1 MGGCA
6 VCARLLWEPKEL
18 IVDKEDLN
26 TSNMPKDLMK
36 NEPTVDVGEDN
47 NGGLPKNLSFKDF
60 VVVDYLPG
68 MGQYI
73 NYQAHKRHKDT
84 HSVGGPMGESVDVE
98 TEALSHSQ
106 RIKMGQRMKRMA
118 KRIAI
123 ARKRALKR
131 TPTADVVKKRAT
143 KSARKMMLK
152 KMTKGMDKGEL
163 SFARRADL
171 EKRLDRMGPRIQ
183 RIAKK
188 LAPEIRK
195 RDRDRKSNKKTE
207 PASK

>member
-1 MGGCA
+1 M
-6 VCARLLWEPKEL
+6 
-18 IVDKEDLN
+18 DKEELN

-36 NEPTVDVGEDN
+36 NEPTQDVGEDN
-47 NGGLPKNLSFKDF
+47 NGGLPKNLSFRDF
-60 VVVDYLPG
+60 LVVDYMPG
-68 MGQYI
+68 MGEYI

-84 HSVGGPMGESVDVE
+84 HSVGGPVGESVE
-98 TEALSHSQ
+98 TEALSHAQ

-131 TPTADVVKKRAT
+131 TPTSDVVKRRSM
-143 KSARKMMLK
+143 KSARKLIYK
-152 KMTKGMDKGEL
+152 KLTKGMDKSEL
-163 SFARRADL
+163 SFARRQDI
-171 EKRLDRMGPRIQ
+171 EKRLAKMGPRIQ

-195 RDRDRKSNKKTE
+195 RDRDRKKSASQATKK
-207 PASK
+207 

>member
-1 MGGCA
+1 
-6 VCARLLWEPKEL
+6 
-18 IVDKEDLN
+18 VDKEDLN

-36 NEPTVDVGEDN
+36 NEPTEDVGEDN
-47 NGGLPKNLSFKDF
+47 NGGLPKNLSFRDF
-60 VVVDYLPG
+60 VVVDYMPG
-68 MGQYI
+68 MGEYI
-73 NYQAHKRHKDT
+73 NYQAIKRHKDT

-106 RIKMGQRMKRMA
+106 RIKMGQRMRRMS

-131 TPTADVVKKRAT
+131 TPTSDVVKKRAM
-143 KSARKMMLK
+143 KSARKLILK

-163 SFARRADL
+163 SFARRQDL
-171 EKRLDRMGPRIQ
+171 EKRLDRMKPRIQ

-195 RDRDRKSNKKTE
+195 RDRDRKKSASQATTDKK
-207 PASK
+207 

>member
-1 MGGCA
+1 M
-6 VCARLLWEPKEL
+6 
-18 IVDKEDLN
+18 DKEDLN

-36 NEPTVDVGEDN
+36 NEPTRDVGEDN

-60 VVVDYLPG
+60 VVVDYMPG

-73 NYQAHKRHKDT
+73 NYQANKRHKDT

-106 RIKMGQRMKRMA
+106 RIKMGQRMKRMS

-123 ARKRALKR
+123 ARKRAMKR
-131 TPTADVVKKRAT
+131 TPTADVVKKRSM
-143 KSARKMMLK
+143 KSARKLLLK

-171 EKRLDRMGPRIQ
+171 EKRLQRMGPRIQ

-195 RDRDRKSNKKTE
+195 RDRDRKAHKKTE

>member
-1 MGGCA
+1 M
-6 VCARLLWEPKEL
+6 
-18 IVDKEDLN
+18 DKEDLN

-60 VVVDYLPG
+60 VVIDYLPG
-68 MGQYI
+68 TGEYI

-152 KMTKGMDKGEL
+152 KMTKGMEKGEL

-195 RDRDRKSNKKTE
+195 RDRDRKSHKKTE

>member
-1 MGGCA
+1 M
-6 VCARLLWEPKEL
+6 
-18 IVDKEDLN
+18 DKEDLN

-60 VVVDYLPG
+60 VVVDYLAG

-195 RDRDRKSNKKTE
+195 RDRDRKSHKKTE

>member
-1 MGGCA
+1 M
-6 VCARLLWEPKEL
+6 
-18 IVDKEDLN
+18 DKEDLN
-26 TSNMPKDLMK
+26 TSNMPKDLMQ
-36 NEPTVDVGEDN
+36 NEPTEDVGEDN
-47 NGGLPKNLSFKDF
+47 NGGLPKNLSFRDF
-60 VVVDYLPG
+60 VVVDYMPG
-68 MGQYI
+68 MGQYV
-73 NYQAHKRHKDT
+73 NYQAHKRHNDT
-84 HSVGGPMGESVDVE
+84 HSVGGPVGESVETEALE

-106 RIKMGQRMKRMA
+106 RIKMGQRMKRMS
-118 KRIAI
+118 KRIAL

-131 TPTADVVKKRAT
+131 TPTSDVVKKRSM

-163 SFARRADL
+163 SYARRADL

-195 RDRDRKSNKKTE
+195 RDRDRKKS
-207 PASK
+207 ASKQTDKK

>member
-1 MGGCA
+1 M
-6 VCARLLWEPKEL
+6 
-18 IVDKEDLN
+18 DKEDLN
-26 TSNMPKDLMK
+26 TSNMPKDLMQ
-36 NEPTVDVGEDN
+36 NEPTEDAGEDN
-47 NGGLPKNLSFKDF
+47 NGGLPKNLSFRDF

-68 MGQYI
+68 TGQYI
-73 NYQAHKRHKDT
+73 NYQANKRHKDS
-84 HSVGGPMGESVDVE
+84 HSVGGPMGESVEIE

-106 RIKMGQRMKRMA
+106 RIKMGQRMKRMS

-123 ARKRALKR
+123 ARKRALRR
-131 TPTADVVKKRAT
+131 TPTSDVVKKRSM
-143 KSARKMMLK
+143 KSARKMLLK

-195 RDRDRKSNKKTE
+195 RDRDRKKSASQQTDKK
-207 PASK
+207 

>member
-1 MGGCA
+1 M
-6 VCARLLWEPKEL
+6 
-18 IVDKEDLN
+18 DKEDLN

>member
-106 RIKMGQRMKRMA
+106 RIKMGQRMRRMA
-118 KRIAI
+118 KRIAL

-195 RDRDRKSNKKTE
+195 RDRDRKKSASQQTDKK
-207 PASK
+207 

>member
-1 MGGCA
+1 M
-6 VCARLLWEPKEL
+6 
-18 IVDKEDLN
+18 DKEDLN
-26 TSNMPKDLMK
+26 TSNMPKDLMQ
-36 NEPTVDVGEDN
+36 NEPTEDVGEDN
-47 NGGLPKNLSFKDF
+47 NGGLPKNLSFRDF

-73 NYQAHKRHKDT
+73 NYQAHKRHKDS
-84 HSVGGPMGESVDVE
+84 HSVGGPMGESVEIE

-106 RIKMGQRMKRMA
+106 RIKMGQRMRRMG
-118 KRIAI
+118 KRIAL

-131 TPTADVVKKRAT
+131 TPTSDVVKKRSM
-143 KSARKMMLK
+143 KSARKMLLK
-152 KMTKGMDKGEL
+152 KMTKGTDKGEL

-195 RDRDRKSNKKTE
+195 RDRDRKKSASQQTDKK
-207 PASK
+207 

>member
-1 MGGCA
+1 M
-6 VCARLLWEPKEL
+6 
-18 IVDKEDLN
+18 DKEDLN

-84 HSVGGPMGESVDVE
+84 HSVGGPMGESVEVE

-195 RDRDRKSNKKTE
+195 RDRDRKSHKKTE

>member
-1 MGGCA
+1 M
-6 VCARLLWEPKEL
+6 
-18 IVDKEDLN
+18 DKEDLN

-84 HSVGGPMGESVDVE
+84 HSVGGPMGESVEVE

-123 ARKRALKR
+123 ARKRAFKR

-152 KMTKGMDKGEL
+152 KMTKGMDKCEL

-195 RDRDRKSNKKTE
+195 RDRDRKSHKKTE